1 MFILFLPLQVGGGWG
16 GGGGFG
22 EWNWKGRA
30 GEIRGEA
37 GM

>member
-1 MFILFLPLQVGGGWG
+1 MFILFLPLQVGGGW